1 MSELERLKVLSALKH
16 GQNFINGRNTTAHEQ
31 KNMED
36 AIKIIESTKPVDV
49 DLGSVSVSTL
59 PTEDEIVDT
68 ILSCVDIRGIELEH
82 YRRQFTDS
90 RSGLITA
97 LNELYSR

>member
-1 MSELERLKVLSALKH
+1 MSDKNKEVKDNKALH
-16 GQNFINGRNTTAHEQ
+16 I
-31 KNMED
+31 
-36 AIKIIESTKPVDV
+36 
-49 DLGSVSVSTL
+49 GSVSVSTL

-82 YRRQFTDS
+82 YRREFTDS

-97 LNELYSR
+97 LNKLYSR